1 MDNAAVAGLTVTTM
15 VAAVDMFARVLP
27 APHAIAGQP
36 ASPAGTAAVRAQ
48 CRSVLPMVL
57 ALGAGASLL
66 AKSPWPIVGA
76 AGAVAWMWWQYETA
90 AGVDGGQLAAA
101 TPAPQ
106 PGRYV
111 A

>member
-1 MDNAAVAGLTVTTM
+1 MDNAVVAGLTVTTA

-36 ASPAGTAAVRAQ
+36 ASPAATAAVRQQ

-66 AKSPWPIVGA
+66 ARSPWPVVGVA
-76 AGAVAWMWWQYETA
+76 AAVAWMWWQYEA
-90 AGVDGGQLAAA
+90 ASRVDGGQLPAAA
-101 TPAPQ
+101 PTHR
-106 PGRYV
+106 GRY

>member
-36 ASPAGTAAVRAQ
+36 ASPAATATVRQQ

-57 ALGAGASLL
+57 ALGVGASLL
-66 AKSPWPIVGA
+66 AKSPWPVLGA
-76 AGAVAWMWWQYETA
+76 AGAVTWMWWQYESA
-90 AGVDGGQLAAA
+90 SRVDGGGQLAAA
-101 TPAPQ
+101 TPAQ
-106 PGRYV
+106 RRY
-111 A
+111 AA